1 MCISRDDFRNLSNF
15 FCAIPPFT
23 SVEKVNLIG
32 VKLGGGEAPPKKE
45 KSCDFEYL
53 FCLLGSRENF
63 SSFCITV
70 MRSNSFNY
78 NEQIGWSVERGCVY
92 LLTTDWD
99 AFLKVN
105 IAALSKH
112 LCRVTFRFV
121 LRDLRM
127 KRNARKLESLA
138 MRAVNFHLL
147 FIQLSGGDCYL
158 WSINNNVE

>member
-1 MCISRDDFRNLSNF
+1 MTFAISAI

-53 FCLLGSRENF
+53 FRLSSSRENF

-70 MRSNSFNY
+70 MRNNSFNY
-78 NEQIGWSVERGCVY
+78 NEQIGWSVDCGARLRQPVDDRLGCLFKGAHRG
-92 LLTTDWD
+92 
-99 AFLKVN
+99 
-105 IAALSKH
+105 LSKH

-127 KRNARKLESLA
+127 KRNAQKLESHA

-147 FIQLSGGDCYL
+147 FIQLLSGGDCYL
-158 WSINNNVE
+158 